1 MLYSVYYNHVSGV
14 VQGIFKHVRQLQT
27 QLQPRCGKIPTMQTD
42 LPPFDPKDFLKTV
55 PHKPG
60 VYRMLSKDGKILYVG
75 KAKDLKNRLSSY
87 FRGTPTHSRIFA
99 MVKQICNVEI
109 AITNTEAEALLL
121 ESNLIKQH
129 SPRYNILL
137 KDGKG
142 YPYIHVTAGEFPR
155 IEFYR
160 GSRKQ
165 PGQYFGPYPSVGAV
179 RQTMHL
185 MKKLFKARQCE
196 DSYFANR
203 SRPCLE
209 YQIKRCSGPCV
220 GLIEKQDYDQSIRHA
235 VQFLQGR
242 TQEAIDELV
251 QKMGNAAD
259 TLNFEK
265 AAEYRDLI
273 ESLRHISQQQYVS
286 GSNGNVDV
294 VAICVGSGL
303 ACVQV
308 FTVRNG
314 NNLGNRNFFPKL
326 PDEEV
331 STPDILGSFLAQYY
345 LNHDVPGEIL
355 VSETPDEPE
364 VLADMLTLKQGRK
377 VVIRQPQRGERSK
390 WVELAQRN
398 AEQAL
403 QMQVLSRAGVQQ
415 RMFALQEALSLDG
428 LPARMECFDIS
439 HTMGEAT
446 VASCV
451 VFDLN
456 GPVKAEYRRY
466 NIEGIQPGDDYAAMH
481 QALTR
486 RFRRA
491 IEQDGKLPDIL
502 FIDGGKGQVTQA
514 LDVLCEL
521 QVVGVNVIG
530 VAKGEGRK
538 PGLETLIIEQGT
550 GRLAL
555 PEHSAALHLIQQI
568 RDEAH
573 RFAITGHRARRQKA
587 RTQSPLEQIEGLGAK
602 RRQVLLQQ
610 FGGLKAIE
618 RASVE
623 ELAKVP
629 SVSQALARKIYDFFN
644 GDES

>member
-1 MLYSVYYNHVSGV
+1 
-14 VQGIFKHVRQLQT
+14 
-27 QLQPRCGKIPTMQTD
+27 MQTD
-42 LPPFDPKDFLKTV
+42 PVKFDPQDFLKTA

-60 VYRMLSKDGKILYVG
+60 VYRMLGNDGTVLYVG

-87 FRGTPTHSRIFA
+87 FRGTLTNSRIFV

-142 YPYIHVTAGEFPR
+142 YPYIHITAGEYPR

-209 YQIKRCSGPCV
+209 YQIKRCSAPCV
-220 GLIEKQDYDQSIRHA
+220 GLIDQQEYAQSIRHA

-242 TQEAIDELV
+242 TQEVIDELV
-251 QKMGNAAD
+251 QKMESAALA
-259 TLNFEK
+259 LNFEK

-286 GSNGNVDV
+286 GGNGNVDV
-294 VAICVGSGL
+294 VSICLGSGV
-303 ACVQV
+303 ASVQV

-326 PDEEV
+326 PDDEAN
-331 STPDILGSFLAQYY
+331 SADILSSFLAQYY
-345 LNHDVPGEIL
+345 LDHDVPGEIL
-355 VSETPDEPE
+355 VSELPSDAD

-377 VVIRQPQRGERSK
+377 VLIRQPQRGERSK

-403 QMQVLSRAGVQQ
+403 QMQVLSRAGMQQ
-415 RMFALQEALSLDG
+415 RLFALQEALGMSE

-456 GPVKAEYRRY
+456 GPVKSEYRRY

-491 IEQDGKLPDIL
+491 VEQAGKLPDIL
-502 FIDGGKGQVTQA
+502 FIDGGKGQVSQA
-514 LDVLCEL
+514 LTVLHELNVTGVDV
-521 QVVGVNVIG
+521 VG

-538 PGLETLIIEQGT
+538 PGLETLIIEQGSE
-550 GRLAL
+550 RLAL

-618 RASVE
+618 RASAE
-623 ELAKVP
+623 ELAKVSGISP
-629 SVSQALARKIYDFFN
+629 SLARKIYDFFN
-644 GDES
+644 GEES

>member
-1 MLYSVYYNHVSGV
+1 
-14 VQGIFKHVRQLQT
+14 
-27 QLQPRCGKIPTMQTD
+27 MQTD
-42 LPPFDPKDFLKTV
+42 PVKFDPQDFLKTA

-60 VYRMLSKDGKILYVG
+60 VYRMLGNDGTVLYVG

-87 FRGTPTHSRIFA
+87 FRGTLTNSRIFV

-142 YPYIHVTAGEFPR
+142 YPYIHITAGEYPR

-209 YQIKRCSGPCV
+209 YQIKRCSAPCV
-220 GLIEKQDYDQSIRHA
+220 GLIDQQEYAQSIRHA

-242 TQEAIDELV
+242 TQEVIDELV
-251 QKMGNAAD
+251 QKMESAAL

-294 VAICVGSGL
+294 VSICLGSGV
-303 ACVQV
+303 ASVQV

-326 PDEEV
+326 PDDEANSAE
-331 STPDILGSFLAQYY
+331 ILSSFLAQYY
-345 LNHDVPGEIL
+345 LDHDVPGEIL
-355 VSETPDEPE
+355 VSELPSDAD

-377 VVIRQPQRGERSK
+377 VLIRQPQRGERSK

-403 QMQVLSRAGVQQ
+403 QMQVLSRAGMQQ
-415 RMFALQEALSLDG
+415 RLFALQEALGMSE

-456 GPVKAEYRRY
+456 GPVKSEYRRY

-486 RFRRA
+486 GFRRA
-491 IEQDGKLPDIL
+491 VEQAGKLPDIL
-502 FIDGGKGQVTQA
+502 FIDGGKGQVAQA
-514 LDVLCEL
+514 LAVLHELNVTGVDV
-521 QVVGVNVIG
+521 VG

-538 PGLETLIIEQGT
+538 RGLETLIIEQGSE
-550 GRLAL
+550 RLAL

-618 RASVE
+618 RASAE
-623 ELAKVP
+623 ELAKV
-629 SVSQALARKIYDFFN
+629 SGISLSLARKIYDFFN
-644 GDES
+644 GEES

>member
-1 MLYSVYYNHVSGV
+1 
-14 VQGIFKHVRQLQT
+14 
-27 QLQPRCGKIPTMQTD
+27 MQTD
-42 LPPFDPKDFLKTV
+42 PPNFDPQDFLKTA

-60 VYRMLSKDGKILYVG
+60 VYRMLGKDGTVLYVG

-87 FRGTPTHSRIFA
+87 FRGTLLNSRIFA

-142 YPYIHVTAGEFPR
+142 YPYIHITAGAYPR

-220 GLIEKQDYDQSIRHA
+220 GMIDKHDYDQSIRHA

-242 TQEAIDELV
+242 TQEVIDELV
-251 QKMGNAAD
+251 QKMESAAQ

-265 AAEYRDLI
+265 AAEHRDLI

-286 GSNGNVDV
+286 GGNGNVDV
-294 VAICVGSGL
+294 VSICLGSGV
-303 ACVQV
+303 ASVQV

-326 PDEEV
+326 PDGEAVIAE
-331 STPDILGSFLAQYY
+331 ILSAFLAQYY
-345 LNHDVPGEIL
+345 LSHDVPGEIL
-355 VSETPDEPE
+355 VSELPDDAD

-377 VVIRQPQRGERSK
+377 VLIRQPQRGERSK

-403 QMQVLSRAGVQQ
+403 QMQILSKAGMQQ
-415 RMFALQEALSLDG
+415 RLFALKEALGMSE

-456 GPVKAEYRRY
+456 GPLKAEYRRY
-466 NIEGIQPGDDYAAMH
+466 NIDGIQPGDDYAAMH

-491 IEQDGKLPDIL
+491 IEQAGKRPDIL
-502 FIDGGKGQVTQA
+502 FIDGGKGQVSQA
-514 LDVLCEL
+514 LAVLREL
-521 QVVGVNVIG
+521 NVTGVAVVG

-538 PGLETLIIEQGT
+538 PGLETLIIEQGSE
-550 GRLAL
+550 RLAL

-587 RTQSPLEQIEGLGAK
+587 RTQSPLEQITGLGAK

-618 RASVE
+618 RASAE
-623 ELAKVP
+623 ELAKVSGISP
-629 SVSQALARKIYDFFN
+629 VLARKIYDFFN
-644 GDES
+644 GEES

>member
-1 MLYSVYYNHVSGV
+1 
-14 VQGIFKHVRQLQT
+14 
-27 QLQPRCGKIPTMQTD
+27 MQTD
-42 LPPFDPKDFLKTV
+42 LPRFDPQDFLKTV

-60 VYRMLSKDGKILYVG
+60 VYRMLAKDGTILYVG

-87 FRGTPTHSRIFA
+87 FRGTLTNPRIFA
-99 MVKQICNVEI
+99 MVKQVCNVAL

-129 SPRYNILL
+129 APRYNILL

-142 YPYIHVTAGEFPR
+142 YPYIHITAGEYPR

-165 PGQYFGPYPSVGAV
+165 TGQYFGPYPSVGAV

-209 YQIKRCSGPCV
+209 YQIKRCSAPCV
-220 GLIEKQDYDQSIRHA
+220 GLIDKPEYDQSIRHA

-242 TQEAIDELV
+242 TPEVIDDLV
-251 QKMGNAAD
+251 QKMESAAQ

-294 VAICVGSGL
+294 VALCVGSGL
-303 ACVQV
+303 ASVQV

-314 NNLGNRNFFPKL
+314 NNLGNRNFFPSL
-326 PDEEV
+326 PDDDV
-331 STPDILGSFLAQYY
+331 SMATILSAFLAQYY
-345 LNHDVPGEIL
+345 LNHDVPAEIL
-355 VSETPDEPE
+355 VSEMPDDVD

-403 QMQVLSRAGVQQ
+403 QMQVLSRAGMQQ
-415 RMFALQEALSLDG
+415 RLFALQEVLRRDS

-456 GPVKAEYRRY
+456 GAVKAEYRRY
-466 NIEGIQPGDDYAAMH
+466 NIDGIQLGDDYAAMH

-491 IEQDGKLPDIL
+491 VEQAGKLPDIL
-502 FIDGGKGQVTQA
+502 FIDGGKGQVAQA
-514 LDVLCEL
+514 LDVLREL
-521 QVVGVNVIG
+521 HVTGVEVVG

-623 ELAKVP
+623 ELAKV
-629 SVSQALARKIYDFFN
+629 SGISATLARKIYDFFN
-644 GDES
+644 GEES

>member
-1 MLYSVYYNHVSGV
+1 
-14 VQGIFKHVRQLQT
+14 
-27 QLQPRCGKIPTMQTD
+27 MQTD
-42 LPPFDPKDFLKTV
+42 PVKFDHQDFLKTA

-60 VYRMLSKDGKILYVG
+60 VYRMLGNDGTVLYVG

-87 FRGTPTHSRIFA
+87 FRGTLTNSRIFV

-142 YPYIHVTAGEFPR
+142 YPYIHITAGEYPR

-209 YQIKRCSGPCV
+209 YQIKRCSAPCV
-220 GLIEKQDYDQSIRHA
+220 GLIDQQEYAQSIRHA

-242 TQEAIDELV
+242 TQEVIDELV
-251 QKMGNAAD
+251 QKMESAAL

-294 VAICVGSGL
+294 VSICLGSGV
-303 ACVQV
+303 ASVQV

-326 PDEEV
+326 PDDEANSAE
-331 STPDILGSFLAQYY
+331 ILSSFLAQYY
-345 LNHDVPGEIL
+345 LDHDVPGEIL
-355 VSETPDEPE
+355 VSELPSDAD

-377 VVIRQPQRGERSK
+377 VLIRQPQRGERSK

-403 QMQVLSRAGVQQ
+403 QMQVLSRAGMQQ
-415 RMFALQEALSLDG
+415 RLFALQEALGMSE

-456 GPVKAEYRRY
+456 GPVKSEYRRY

-491 IEQDGKLPDIL
+491 VEQAGKLPDIL
-502 FIDGGKGQVTQA
+502 FIDGGKGQVAQA
-514 LDVLCEL
+514 LAVLHELNVTGVDV
-521 QVVGVNVIG
+521 VG

-538 PGLETLIIEQGT
+538 PGLETLIIEQGSE
-550 GRLAL
+550 RLAL

-618 RASVE
+618 RASAE
-623 ELAKVP
+623 ELAKV
-629 SVSQALARKIYDFFN
+629 SGISLSLARKIYDFFN
-644 GDES
+644 GEES

>member
-1 MLYSVYYNHVSGV
+1 
-14 VQGIFKHVRQLQT
+14 
-27 QLQPRCGKIPTMQTD
+27 MQD
-42 LPPFDPKDFLKTV
+42 DPSSFDPKDFLNTV

-60 VYRMLSKDGKILYVG
+60 VYRMLGQDGNILYVG

-87 FRGTPTHSRIFA
+87 FRGTIANSRIFA
-99 MVKQICNVEI
+99 MVRQICNVEI

-121 ESNLIKQH
+121 ESNLIKRH

-142 YPYIHVTAGEFPR
+142 YPYIYIATQQEYPR

-179 RQTMHL
+179 RQTLHL
-185 MKKLFKARQCE
+185 MKKLFKVRQCE

-220 GLIEKQDYDQSIRHA
+220 GLVSKQDYEQSIRHA
-235 VQFLQGR
+235 TQFLQGR
-242 TQEAIDELV
+242 TQEVIDELV
-251 QKMGNAAD
+251 QKMETAAM

-273 ESLRHISQQQYVS
+273 ESLRQISQQQYVS

-294 VAICVGSGL
+294 VAMEMASGI
-303 ACVQV
+303 ASVQV

-314 NNLGNRNFFPKL
+314 NNLGNRNFFPRL
-326 PDEEV
+326 PDDEV
-331 STPDILGSFLAQYY
+331 NRAEILASFLAQYY

-355 VSETPDEPE
+355 VSELPDEAE
-364 VLADMLTLKQGRK
+364 VLSDMLTLKQGRK

-403 QMQVLSRAGVQQ
+403 QMQLLSKAGMQQ
-415 RMFALQEALSLDG
+415 RLAALQEALGLAG

-456 GPVKAEYRRY
+456 GPVKSEYRRY
-466 NIEGIQPGDDYAAMH
+466 NIDGIQPGDDYAAMH

-491 IEQDGKLPDIL
+491 VEQDGKRPDIL
-502 FIDGGKGQVTQA
+502 FIDGGRGQVAQA
-514 LDVLCEL
+514 LDVLTAL
-521 QVVGVNVIG
+521 QIADVEIVG

-538 PGLETLIIEQGT
+538 PGLETLIIEQGS

-555 PEHSAALHLIQQI
+555 SEHSAALHLIQQI

-602 RRQVLLQQ
+602 RRQVLLKQ

-618 RASVE
+618 RASAE

-629 SVSQALARKIYDFFN
+629 GISLALARRIYDFFN

>member
-1 MLYSVYYNHVSGV
+1 MLG
-14 VQGIFKHVRQLQT
+14 
-27 QLQPRCGKIPTMQTD
+27 
-42 LPPFDPKDFLKTV
+42 
-55 PHKPG
+55 
-60 VYRMLSKDGKILYVG
+60 KDGTVLYVG

-87 FRGTPTHSRIFA
+87 FRGTLTNSRIFV

-142 YPYIHVTAGEFPR
+142 YPYIHITADQYPR

-165 PGQYFGPYPSVGAV
+165 SGQYFGPYPSVGAV

-220 GLIEKQDYDQSIRHA
+220 GLIDKHEYDQSIRHA

-242 TQEAIDELV
+242 TQEVIDELV
-251 QKMGNAAD
+251 QKMESAAQM
-259 TLNFEK
+259 LNFEK
-265 AAEYRDLI
+265 AAEHRDLI

-286 GSNGNVDV
+286 GSNGNDNVDV
-294 VAICVGSGL
+294 VSICLGSGV
-303 ACVQV
+303 ASVQV

-326 PDEEV
+326 PDGDVASAE
-331 STPDILGSFLAQYY
+331 ILSSFLAQYY

-355 VSETPDEPE
+355 VSELPDDAD

-403 QMQVLSRAGVQQ
+403 QMQVLSKAGMQQ
-415 RMFALQEALSLDG
+415 RLFALKETLGMSE

-456 GPVKAEYRRY
+456 GPVKSEYRRY

-491 IEQDGKLPDIL
+491 VEQAGKLPDIL
-502 FIDGGKGQVTQA
+502 FIDGGKGQVSQA
-514 LDVLCEL
+514 LAVLHELNVTGVDV
-521 QVVGVNVIG
+521 VG

-538 PGLETLIIEQGT
+538 PGLETLIIEQGSE
-550 GRLAL
+550 RLAL

-587 RTQSPLEQIEGLGAK
+587 RTQSPLEQIAGLGAK

-618 RASVE
+618 RASAE
-623 ELAKVP
+623 ELAKVSGISP
-629 SVSQALARKIYDFFN
+629 VLARKIYDFFN
-644 GDES
+644 GEES

>member
-1 MLYSVYYNHVSGV
+1 MQND
-14 VQGIFKHVRQLQT
+14 
-27 QLQPRCGKIPTMQTD
+27 QPPS
-42 LPPFDPKDFLKTV
+42 FDAKDFLKTV

-60 VYRMLSKDGKILYVG
+60 VYRMLGKDSKVLYVG

-87 FRGTPTHSRIFA
+87 FRGTIANSRIFA
-99 MVKQICNVEI
+99 MVKQICGVEI

-142 YPYIHVTAGEFPR
+142 YPYIYITTAQEYPR

-179 RQTMHL
+179 RQTLHL
-185 MKKLFKARQCE
+185 MKKLFKVRQCE

-209 YQIKRCSGPCV
+209 YQIKRCSGPCCAE
-220 GLIEKQDYDQSIRHA
+220 LISKEEYAQSVRHA
-235 VQFLQGR
+235 IQFLQGR
-242 TQEAIDELV
+242 TQEVIDELV
-251 QKMGNAAD
+251 QKMETAASS
-259 TLNFEK
+259 LNFEK

-294 VAICVGSGL
+294 VAMAVASGL
-303 ACVQV
+303 ASVQV

-314 NNLGNRNFFPKL
+314 NNLGNRNFFPNL
-326 PDEEV
+326 PDDEV
-331 STPDILGSFLAQYY
+331 NRGEILASFLAQYY

-355 VSETPDEPE
+355 VAELPEDPD

-403 QMQVLSRAGVQQ
+403 QMQLLSRAGMQQ
-415 RMFALQEALSLDG
+415 RLFALQEALGLPG

-451 VFDLN
+451 VFDMN
-456 GPVKAEYRRY
+456 GSVKSEYRRY
-466 NIEGIQPGDDYAAMH
+466 NIDGIQPGDDYAAMH

-491 IEQDGKLPDIL
+491 VEQDGKRPDIL
-502 FIDGGKGQVTQA
+502 FIDGGKGQVAQA
-514 LDVLCEL
+514 LDVLHGL
-521 QVVGVNVIG
+521 QVTGVEVVG

-538 PGLETLIIEQGT
+538 PGLETLIIEQGR

-602 RRQVLLQQ
+602 RRQVLLKQ

-618 RASVE
+618 RASAE

-629 SVSQALARKIYDFFN
+629 GISLTLARKIYDFFN

>member
-1 MLYSVYYNHVSGV
+1 
-14 VQGIFKHVRQLQT
+14 
-27 QLQPRCGKIPTMQTD
+27 MQD
-42 LPPFDPKDFLKTV
+42 DPSSFDPKDFLNTV

-60 VYRMLSKDGKILYVG
+60 VYRMLGQDGNILYVG

-87 FRGTPTHSRIFA
+87 FRGTIANSRIFA
-99 MVKQICNVEI
+99 MVRQICNVEI

-121 ESNLIKQH
+121 ESNLIKRH

-142 YPYIHVTAGEFPR
+142 YPYIYISTQQEYPR

-160 GSRKQ
+160 GARKQ

-179 RQTMHL
+179 RQTLHL
-185 MKKLFKARQCE
+185 MKKLFRVRQCE

-220 GLIEKQDYDQSIRHA
+220 GLVSKQDYEQSIRHA
-235 VQFLQGR
+235 TQFLQGR
-242 TQEAIDELV
+242 TQEVIDELV
-251 QKMGNAAD
+251 QKMETAAM

-273 ESLRHISQQQYVS
+273 ESLRQISQQQYVS

-294 VAICVGSGL
+294 VAMEMASGI
-303 ACVQV
+303 ASVQV

-314 NNLGNRNFFPKL
+314 NNLGNRNFFPRL
-326 PDEEV
+326 PDDEV
-331 STPDILGSFLAQYY
+331 NRAEILASFLAQYY

-355 VSETPDEPE
+355 VSELPDEPE
-364 VLADMLTLKQGRK
+364 VLSDMLTLKQGRK

-403 QMQVLSRAGVQQ
+403 QMQLLSKAGMQQ
-415 RMFALQEALSLDG
+415 RLAALQEALGLAG

-456 GPVKAEYRRY
+456 GPVKSEYRRY
-466 NIEGIQPGDDYAAMH
+466 NIDGIQPGDDYAAMH

-491 IEQDGKLPDIL
+491 VEQDGKRPDIL
-502 FIDGGKGQVTQA
+502 FIDGGRGQVAQA
-514 LDVLCEL
+514 LAVLTALQLVDVEI
-521 QVVGVNVIG
+521 VG

-538 PGLETLIIEQGT
+538 PGLETLIIEQGS

-602 RRQVLLQQ
+602 RRQVLLKQ

-618 RASVE
+618 RASAE
-623 ELAKVP
+623 ELAKAP
-629 SVSQALARKIYDFFN
+629 GISLALARKIYDFFN

>member
-1 MLYSVYYNHVSGV
+1 
-14 VQGIFKHVRQLQT
+14 
-27 QLQPRCGKIPTMQTD
+27 MQTD
-42 LPPFDPKDFLKTV
+42 LPRFDPQDFLKTV

-60 VYRMLSKDGKILYVG
+60 VYRMLAKDGTILYVG

-87 FRGTPTHSRIFA
+87 FRGTLTNPRIFA
-99 MVKQICNVEI
+99 MVKQVCNVAL

-129 SPRYNILL
+129 APRYNILL

-142 YPYIHVTAGEFPR
+142 YPYIHITAGEYPR

-165 PGQYFGPYPSVGAV
+165 TGQYFGPYPSVGAV

-209 YQIKRCSGPCV
+209 YQIKRCSAPCV
-220 GLIEKQDYDQSIRHA
+220 GLIDKPEYDQSIRHA

-242 TQEAIDELV
+242 TPEVIDDLV
-251 QKMGNAAD
+251 QKMESAAQ

-294 VAICVGSGL
+294 VALCVGSGL
-303 ACVQV
+303 ASVQV

-314 NNLGNRNFFPKL
+314 NNLGNRNFFPSL
-326 PDEEV
+326 PDDDV
-331 STPDILGSFLAQYY
+331 SMATILSAFLAQYY
-345 LNHDVPGEIL
+345 LNHDVPAEIL
-355 VSETPDEPE
+355 VSEMPDDVD

-403 QMQVLSRAGVQQ
+403 QMRVLSRAGMQQ
-415 RMFALQEALSLDG
+415 RLFALQEVLRRDSS
-428 LPARMECFDIS
+428 PARMECFDIS

-456 GPVKAEYRRY
+456 GAVKAEYRRY
-466 NIEGIQPGDDYAAMH
+466 NIDGIQLGDDYAAMH

-491 IEQDGKLPDIL
+491 VEQAGKLPDIL
-502 FIDGGKGQVTQA
+502 FIDGGKGQVAQA
-514 LDVLCEL
+514 LDVLREL
-521 QVVGVNVIG
+521 HVTGVEVVG

-623 ELAKVP
+623 ELAKV
-629 SVSQALARKIYDFFN
+629 SGISATLARKIYDFFN
-644 GDES
+644 GEES

>member
-1 MLYSVYYNHVSGV
+1 
-14 VQGIFKHVRQLQT
+14 
-27 QLQPRCGKIPTMQTD
+27 MQTN
-42 LPPFDPKDFLKTV
+42 PPNFDPQDFLKTA

-60 VYRMLSKDGKILYVG
+60 VYRMLGKDGTVLYVG

-87 FRGTPTHSRIFA
+87 FRGTLTNSRIFA

-142 YPYIHVTAGEFPR
+142 YPYIHITAGAYPR

-220 GLIEKQDYDQSIRHA
+220 GMIDKHDYDQSIRHA

-242 TQEAIDELV
+242 TQEVIDELV
-251 QKMGNAAD
+251 QKMESAAQV
-259 TLNFEK
+259 LNFEK
-265 AAEYRDLI
+265 AAEHRDLI

-286 GSNGNVDV
+286 GGNGNVDV
-294 VAICVGSGL
+294 VSICLGSGV
-303 ACVQV
+303 ASVQV

-326 PDEEV
+326 PDGEAASAE
-331 STPDILGSFLAQYY
+331 ILSSFLAQYY
-345 LNHDVPGEIL
+345 LGHDVPGEIL
-355 VSETPDEPE
+355 VSELPDDAD

-377 VVIRQPQRGERSK
+377 VLIRQPQRGERSK

-403 QMQVLSRAGVQQ
+403 QMQILSKAGMQQ
-415 RMFALQEALSLDG
+415 RLFALKEALGMSE

-456 GPVKAEYRRY
+456 GPLKAEYRRY
-466 NIEGIQPGDDYAAMH
+466 NIDGIQPGDDYAAMH

-491 IEQDGKLPDIL
+491 VEQAGKRPDIL
-502 FIDGGKGQVTQA
+502 FIDGGKGQVSQA
-514 LDVLCEL
+514 LAVLRELNVTGVDV
-521 QVVGVNVIG
+521 VG

-538 PGLETLIIEQGT
+538 PGLETLIIEQGSE
-550 GRLAL
+550 RLAL

-587 RTQSPLEQIEGLGAK
+587 RTQSPLEQIAGLGAK

-618 RASVE
+618 RASTE
-623 ELAKVP
+623 ELAKVSGISP
-629 SVSQALARKIYDFFN
+629 ALARKIYDFFN
-644 GDES
+644 GEES

>member
-1 MLYSVYYNHVSGV
+1 
-14 VQGIFKHVRQLQT
+14 
-27 QLQPRCGKIPTMQTD
+27 MQD
-42 LPPFDPKDFLKTV
+42 DPSSFDPKDFLNTV

-60 VYRMLSKDGKILYVG
+60 VYRMLGQDGNILYVG

-87 FRGTPTHSRIFA
+87 FRGTIANSRIFA
-99 MVKQICNVEI
+99 MVRQICNVEI

-121 ESNLIKQH
+121 ESNLIKRH

-142 YPYIHVTAGEFPR
+142 YPYIYISTQQEYPR

-179 RQTMHL
+179 RQTLHL
-185 MKKLFKARQCE
+185 MKKLFRVRQCE

-220 GLIEKQDYDQSIRHA
+220 GLVSKQDYEQSIRHA
-235 VQFLQGR
+235 TQFLQGC
-242 TQEAIDELV
+242 TQEVIDELV
-251 QKMGNAAD
+251 QKMETAAM

-273 ESLRHISQQQYVS
+273 ESLRQISQQQYVS

-294 VAICVGSGL
+294 VAMEMASGI
-303 ACVQV
+303 ASVQV

-314 NNLGNRNFFPKL
+314 NNLGNRNFFPRL
-326 PDEEV
+326 PDDEV
-331 STPDILGSFLAQYY
+331 NRAEILASFLAQYY

-355 VSETPDEPE
+355 VSELPDEPE
-364 VLADMLTLKQGRK
+364 VLSDMLTLKQGRK

-403 QMQVLSRAGVQQ
+403 QMQLLSKAGMQQ
-415 RMFALQEALSLDG
+415 RLAALQEALGLVG

-456 GPVKAEYRRY
+456 GPVKSEYRRY
-466 NIEGIQPGDDYAAMH
+466 NIDGIQPGDDYAAMH

-491 IEQDGKLPDIL
+491 VEQDGKRPDIL
-502 FIDGGKGQVTQA
+502 FIDGGRGQVAQA
-514 LDVLCEL
+514 LAVLTALQIVDVEI
-521 QVVGVNVIG
+521 VG

-538 PGLETLIIEQGT
+538 PGLETLIIEQGS

-602 RRQVLLQQ
+602 RRQVLLKQ

-618 RASVE
+618 RASAE
-623 ELAKVP
+623 ELAKAP
-629 SVSQALARKIYDFFN
+629 GISLALARKIYDFFN